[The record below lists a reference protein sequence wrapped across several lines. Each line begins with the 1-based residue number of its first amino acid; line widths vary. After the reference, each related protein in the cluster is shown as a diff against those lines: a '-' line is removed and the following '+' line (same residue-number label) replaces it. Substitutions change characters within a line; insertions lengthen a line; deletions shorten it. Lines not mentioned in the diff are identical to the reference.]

1 MPKSDPTT
9 PTNSKGLRSGKPY
22 QNVIDHLVTIRRRKA
37 KNTRIPS
44 PIPQGR
50 INTPQNTE
58 AQIQATP
65 STSKRQYAEVLKTP
79 TTSGD
84 DALVESKSRID
95 ALIAQAHA
103 AIQRGRN
110 PIPTSSIGDQ
120 TDPSRITPLFS
131 INPRNPELD
140 QVINVGNSE
149 NSGNLDTSTS
159 ENTPTNT
166 MDIDEVTALINQR
179 VAEAIQANNVEHEAT
194 QREKDTELDRLRID
208 NDVLL
213 QKLQNPSPNRAL
225 TSALSGL
232 GIVAANAI
240 TAEKPKFKEGRTPP
254 EEFLRDVE
262 GFLTSHGYKEEHF
275 ITLVKTLLP
284 EDLRRWYD
292 YVVPLCKDWPAFR
305 AQFKSRYGGF
315 LEFEKRVTEL
325 QTRFQKYNEPTEKFI
340 YDMVQLSKYC
350 YEMDRLEANHVQRAQ
365 SKLLPELQLAIGTTP
380 FASVLALV
388 YACDVAT
395 RTLEAKDKLA
405 KRPFTIPPLRASSRE
420 GYSSKD
426 KSSHDGNQA
435 NGRGNNL
442 RFHFQARFRG
452 GSRRGEPDRGGRGR
466 GQIPRGGYQSYS
478 NNYRGPPTMRGYP
491 TRGRGEHRGAENRGS
506 YNPERNYRGNSRAM
520 SNRGRGVRGISRTT
534 DYQRGRTYPGN
545 TNPPAP
551 RRIIECHRC
560 HGFGHVQS
568 ACPNQIGIA
577 MVVGTDGAQYPR
589 FEDWEEYPEDQMQDY
604 PEDQREDYPE
614 NQREQQMQEGAG
626 GSQGHN
632 PTGNNHNNLN

>member
-1 MPKSDPTT
+1 MPKSSPTT
-9 PTNSKGLRSGKPY
+9 PTSSRGLRSGKPY
-22 QNVIDHLVTIRRRKA
+22 QNVIDHLTTIRRRNA

-50 INTPQNTE
+50 INTPQNTKV
-58 AQIQATP
+58 QVQPTP
-65 STSKRQYAEVLKTP
+65 STSRRQYAEVLKTP
-79 TTSGD
+79 TTSAD
-84 DALVESKSRID
+84 DALEESRSRID

-103 AIQRGRN
+103 AIRRG
-110 PIPTSSIGDQ
+110 
-120 TDPSRITPLFS
+120 
-131 INPRNPELD
+131 
-140 QVINVGNSE
+140 GNQIS
-149 NSGNLDTSTS
+149 TSTLS
-159 ENTPTNT
+159 ENTTTNT

-179 VAEAIQANNVEHEAT
+179 VAEAIQANNIEHEAT

-240 TAEKPKFKEGRTPP
+240 TAERPKFKEGRTPP

-262 GFLTSHGYKEEHF
+262 GFLTSHGYKQEHF
-275 ITLVKTLLP
+275 ITMVKTLLP

-292 YVVPLCKDWPAFR
+292 YVLPLCKDWPAFR

-350 YEMDRLEANHVQRAQ
+350 YELDKVEANHVQRAQ
-365 SKLLPELQLAIGTTP
+365 SKLIPELQLAIGTTP

-395 RTLEAKDKLA
+395 RTLEAKDKIA

-420 GYSSKD
+420 GYSNKE
-426 KSSHDGNQA
+426 KSTQDGNQA

-452 GSRRGEPDRGGRGR
+452 GSRRGEPDRFGRGR
-466 GQIPRGGYQSYS
+466 GQIPRAGYQNYS

-491 TRGRGEHRGAENRGS
+491 TRGRGEYRGADNRG
-506 YNPERNYRGNSRAM
+506 NNTRGNNRGL
-520 SNRGRGVRGISRTT
+520 SNRGRGGRGVSRTT
-534 DYQRGRTYPGN
+534 DYQRGRSFPGN
-545 TNPPAP
+545 TNPQAQGG
-551 RRIIECHRC
+551 IIECYRC
-560 HGFGHVQS
+560 HGFGHRQNT
-568 ACPNQIGIA
+568 CPNAVGIA
-577 MVVGTDGAQYPR
+577 MVVGADGIEYPE
-589 FEDWEEYPEDQMQDY
+589 FEDWESEWEHYPE
-604 PEDQREDYPE
+604 
-614 NQREQQMQEGAG
+614 EGAEG
-626 GSQGHN
+626 G
-632 PTGNNHNNLN
+632 TGGNIGGGIEDNQNANGINLN